1 MQFKIIRHRDK
12 DGTYREGH
20 RVQCL
25 RRVREVTPDFPEG
38 KNVQRVVA
46 KFDREERKLP
56 ADVLA
61 ILTPAEV
68 EEWREWRVRQDEEE
82 QKAAAQFELDT
93 LAESARV
100 ARIGLTKG
108 YATTTTENI
117 VAIRKE
123 VRALMRV
130 VSELGL
136 MPEPVRG
143 RPVIE
148 EESEIGLLGLLPN
161 FAPPGTPAYES
172 YQRLLDEHE
181 RKKAQTNEGG

>member
-1 MQFKIIRHRDK
+1 MQFKVIRHRNK
-12 DGTYREGH
+12 DGSYRKGY

-38 KNVQRVVA
+38 KNVQRVMA
-46 KFDREERKLP
+46 TFDREARALP
-56 ADVLA
+56 ADVRA

-68 EEWREWRVRQDEEE
+68 EEWKEWRVKEDEEE
-82 QKAAAQFELDT
+82 LAAAAQFELDT

-100 ARIGLTKG
+100 ARMGLAKG
-108 YATTTTENI
+108 YATTTPDNA

-123 VRALMRV
+123 FRALVRILI
-130 VSELGL
+130 ELGL

-143 RPVIE
+143 RPEKE
-148 EESEIGLLGLLPN
+148 EESDLPLLPN

-181 RKKAQTNEGG
+181 RKKAQTNDGG

>member
-1 MQFKIIRHRDK
+1 MQYKVIRHRNK
-12 DGTYREGH
+12 DGSYRKGY

-38 KNVQRVVA
+38 RNVQRVVA
-46 KFDREERKLP
+46 TFDREARELP
-56 ADVLA
+56 ADLLA

-68 EEWREWRVRQDEEE
+68 EEWKEWRVKEDEEE
-82 QKAAAQFELDT
+82 LKAAAQFELDT
-93 LAESARV
+93 LAESTRV
-100 ARIGLTKG
+100 ARVGLGKG
-108 YATTTTENI
+108 YATTTTEN
-117 VAIRKE
+117 VAAIRKE
-123 VRALMRV
+123 IRALIRV
-130 VSELGL
+130 ASELGL

-148 EESEIGLLGLLPN
+148 EESEIGLLPN